1 MLNSCLSS
9 TPMYTMGVYL
19 LYEGNYQALDSI
31 RNKFFWQGTNK
42 KRKYHMVKWEA
53 LIRPK
58 EFGGVGFLDIR
69 VMNICLLVKW
79 IERLEKRDDSIRI
92 QLLCRKYLGDKRI
105 FQLTRSVGSQFWKG
119 ILSVRQW
126 CQWGRIMHVHS
137 GRQTRFWLDLWIGD
151 CPLSVEF
158 HQLFSYCRHP
168 RSVQIEFMTI
178 LE

>member
-1 MLNSCLSS
+1 MVDKARRRLGSWKGDTLASGGKTVLLNSCLSS

-79 IERLEKRDDSIRI
+79 IERLEKIDDSICI
-92 QLLCRKYLGDKRI
+92 QLLCRNYLGDKSI
-105 FQLTRSVGSQFWKG
+105 FQLTRSVGSQ
-119 ILSVRQW
+119 
-126 CQWGRIMHVHS
+126 
-137 GRQTRFWLDLWIGD
+137 
-151 CPLSVEF
+151 
-158 HQLFSYCRHP
+158 
-168 RSVQIEFMTI
+168 I
-178 LE
+178 LERDLVS